1 MHPAGKLLA
10 LAIALACAG
19 GALAQEQVV
28 RIAHVGALS
37 GPLAHL
43 GKDNENGARL
53 AIEELNA
60 KGHTING
67 NKVRFELVAED
78 DGADPK
84 QGTAVAQK
92 LVDAKVHGVI
102 GHMTSGTTVPA
113 SRIYAQ
119 AGIPQ
124 ISPTATISVY
134 TKQGYK
140 TAFRVVAN
148 DGKLGSTLGKYAID
162 KLKAARIA
170 VIDDRSAYGQGVADE
185 FIKSA
190 NKARPGSVLRQRQFT
205 SQGATDFTA
214 ILTAV
219 KAQKPDLV
227 FFGGMDSVGGLML
240 KQMKALGMNTR
251 MMGGDGICTESL
263 PRLAGDGIG
272 DGLVTCAEAGGVSAG
287 QEKPQEEFNARYQK
301 RFNQGVQMY
310 AAYVYDATMA
320 MANAMISARSSEPA
334 RYLPALKA
342 IRHPGVTGMIA
353 FDNHGDLK
361 DGAMTLYTFKGG
373 KKVKVEVVR

>member
-1 MHPAGKLLA
+1 MQLTTKLAPLALA
-10 LAIALACAG
+10 LAISHSVH
-19 GALAQEQVV
+19 AQEQVI

-37 GPLAHL
+37 GPYAHL

-60 KGHTING
+60 KGLAIG
-67 NKVRFELVAED
+67 GKKVKFELVAED

-92 LVDAKVHGVI
+92 LVDAKVN
-102 GHMTSGTTVPA
+102 SGTTVPA

-124 ISPTATISVY
+124 IAPTATIPVY

-148 DGKLGSTLGKYAID
+148 DSKLGSTLGKYAIHN
-162 KLKAARIA
+162 LKATRIA

-185 FIKSA
+185 FVKSA
-190 NKARPGSVLRQRQFT
+190 NKARRGAVLSQRQYT
-205 SQGATDFTA
+205 TQSATDFTA

-219 KAQKPDLV
+219 KAQKPDLI

-240 KQMKALGMNTR
+240 KQMKSLGLNVR
-251 MMGGDGICTESL
+251 LMGGDGICTESL
-263 PRLAGDGIG
+263 SRLAGDGIG
-272 DGLVTCAEAGGVSAG
+272 DNMVTCAEAGGVLAG
-287 QEKPQEEFNARYQK
+287 QEKPMEDFKARYQK
-301 RFNQGVQMY
+301 RFNQGIQLY
-310 AAYVYDATMA
+310 SPYVYDATMT
-320 MANAMISARSSEPA
+320 MANAMLAAKSAEPA
-334 RYLPALKA
+334 KYLPELKK
-342 IRHPGVTGMIA
+342 IRHQGVTGTIN
-353 FDNHGDLK
+353 FDQFGDLK
-361 DGAMTLYTFKGG
+361 EGAMTLFTFKGG
-373 KKVKVEVVR
+373 KKEKIEVIR

>member
-1 MHPAGKLLA
+1 MHPAVKLMPFALA
-10 LAIALACAG
+10 LAFAG
-19 GALAQEQVV
+19 SAAAQEQVI

-53 AIEELNA
+53 AIEDLNA

-113 SRIYAQ
+113 SRLYAQ

-124 ISPTATISVY
+124 IAPTATIPVY
-134 TKQGYK
+134 TRQGYK

-148 DGKLGSTLGKYAID
+148 DAKLGSTLGKYAVE
-162 KLKAARIA
+162 KLKATRIA

-185 FIKSA
+185 FRNSA
-190 NKARPGSVLRQRQFT
+190 NKAKPGSVLRQRQFT
-205 SQGATDFTA
+205 HATATDFTA

-219 KAQKPDLV
+219 KAMKPDLV
-227 FFGGMDSVGGLML
+227 FFGGMDSAGGLML
-240 KQMKALGMNTR
+240 KQMKALGLNVR

-263 PRLAGDGIG
+263 SRLAGDGLV
-272 DGLVTCAEAGGVSAG
+272 DNMVTCAEAGGVAAG
-287 QEKPQEEFNARYQK
+287 QEKPQQDFNARYQK
-301 RFNQGVQMY
+301 RFNQEVQMY
-310 AAYVYDATMA
+310 AAYVYDATMV
-320 MANAMISARSSEPA
+320 MANAMLEAKSAEPA
-334 RYLPALKA
+334 KYLPVLKKTDY
-342 IRHPGVTGMIA
+342 RGVTGRIN
-353 FDNHGDLK
+353 FDNFGDLK
-361 DGAMTLYTFKGG
+361 EGAMTLYTFKGG
-373 KKVKVEVVR
+373 EKQKLEVVR